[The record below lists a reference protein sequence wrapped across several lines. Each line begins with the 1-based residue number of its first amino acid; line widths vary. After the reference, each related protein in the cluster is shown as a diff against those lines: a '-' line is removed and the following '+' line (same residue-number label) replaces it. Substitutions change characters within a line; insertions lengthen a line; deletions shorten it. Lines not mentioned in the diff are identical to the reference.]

1 LPKLRRKK
9 KDPVMTFKFKKNEII
24 WGWKEQAE
32 LTKEQKLR
40 CIEGAICVLK
50 ELREQLLHS
59 PEEHPK
65 FMKEL
70 RQKFKLREDKPS
82 YVT

>member
-9 KDPVMTFKFKKNEII
+9 KYPVMAFRFKENEII
-24 WGWKEQAE
+24 WGWKEEAE
-32 LTKEQKLR
+32 LTKEQELR
-40 CIEGAICVLK
+40 CIEGAIYVLK
-50 ELREQLLHS
+50 ELREQLLQS
-59 PEEHPK
+59 PEEHQK